1 MGLRAQNRLKIEKK
15 CAGAYTVLKFICM
28 FAVLNLFSTR
38 AVKAVRMHRM
48 RAFFVPESEAAY
60 IAVRQP
66 RGMVV
71 MAVPAL
77 VE

>member
-1 MGLRAQNRLKIEKK
+1 MGIYLYV
-15 CAGAYTVLKFICM
+15 CGAKVLLNQEGSK
-28 FAVLNLFSTR
+28 AVL
-38 AVKAVRMHRM
+38 MHRM

-71 MAVPAL
+71 MAVPVLL
-77 VE
+77 V

>member
-1 MGLRAQNRLKIEKK
+1 
-15 CAGAYTVLKFICM
+15 M

-48 RAFFVPESEAAY
+48 RAFFVPESKAAY

>member
-1 MGLRAQNRLKIEKK
+1 
-15 CAGAYTVLKFICM
+15 
-28 FAVLNLFSTR
+28 
-38 AVKAVRMHRM
+38 MHRM

-71 MAVPAL
+71 MAVPVLL
-77 VE
+77 VYDLAAGSGAPLFFAPHAKFIPK

>member
-1 MGLRAQNRLKIEKK
+1 MGIYLYV
-15 CAGAYTVLKFICM
+15 CGAKPILNEGSE
-28 FAVLNLFSTR
+28 AVL
-38 AVKAVRMHRM
+38 MHRM

-71 MAVPAL
+71 MAVPVL
-77 VE
+77 

>member
-1 MGLRAQNRLKIEKK
+1 MHAVWE
-15 CAGAYTVLKFICM
+15 FICM

-38 AVKAVRMHRM
+38 AVKAVLMHRM

-66 RGMVV
+66 RGTVV
-71 MAVPAL
+71 MALPAL

>member
-1 MGLRAQNRLKIEKK
+1 MGIYLYV
-15 CAGAYTVLKFICM
+15 CGAKVLLNQEGSE
-28 FAVLNLFSTR
+28 AVL
-38 AVKAVRMHRM
+38 MHRM

-71 MAVPAL
+71 MAVPVLL
-77 VE
+77 V

>member
-1 MGLRAQNRLKIEKK
+1 
-15 CAGAYTVLKFICM
+15 
-28 FAVLNLFSTR
+28 
-38 AVKAVRMHRM
+38 MHRM

-71 MAVPAL
+71 MAVPVL
-77 VE
+77 TYRLSSG